1 MRYLSRRMVA
11 VCCPL
16 VGIQLLQPTQTN
28 TSGPKSLLR
37 TLARLL
43 RRVWVNF
50 NQRDALRVAALSF
63 YALLSLFP
71 TLVLLLLAAN
81 LLWGESVVQE
91 QVERLALRLFPG
103 DVPTMVISG
112 VESALDQGPSLNI
125 VALAGLLWAASS
137 FFSNLTI
144 ALDTIFDLPT
154 KRRPIWRNRVVATL
168 TIFILALLL
177 AATVVITYALRSFT
191 QTSLETPG
199 VIMRPVSL
207 LVPLLLYT
215 LILALLFR
223 YVPRARTQWRA
234 IIPGA
239 VLGSIGWELSR
250 TVFALYLEN
259 LTNYSV
265 VYGSLG
271 AVIALL
277 VWTYIS
283 LAILLLSAE
292 VSAALDDLMQKHGAP

>member
-1 MRYLSRRMVA
+1 MFVA
-11 VCCPL
+11 VL
-16 VGIQLLQPTQTN
+16 YNLLGISLLSQSTQTD
-28 TSGPKSLLR
+28 THHPRSLLR
-37 TLARLL
+37 NLFRFLKC
-43 RRVWVNF
+43 VWGNF
-50 NQRDALRVAALSF
+50 NQHDALRAAALAY

-112 VESALDQGPSLNI
+112 VESALNQGPSLNI
-125 VALAGLLWAASS
+125 IALAGLLWAASS

-144 ALDTIFDLPT
+144 ALDTIFGLPE
-154 KRRPIWRNRVVATL
+154 KGRPIWRNRLVATA
-168 TIFILALLL
+168 TIFILGVLL
-177 AATVVITYALRSFT
+177 AATVVITYGLRSFT
-191 QTSLETPG
+191 QTSLETPSA
-199 VIMRPVSL
+199 IMRPVSL
-207 LVPLLLYT
+207 LLPLLLNT

-223 YVPRARTQWRA
+223 YVPSVRTRWRA

-239 VLGSIGWELSR
+239 VLGSIAWEVSR
-250 TVFALYLEN
+250 AVFTLYLEN
-259 LTNYSV
+259 LANYSV

-277 VWTYIS
+277 IWTYIS

-292 VSAALDDLMQKHGAP
+292 VSALLANEVPDRGAT